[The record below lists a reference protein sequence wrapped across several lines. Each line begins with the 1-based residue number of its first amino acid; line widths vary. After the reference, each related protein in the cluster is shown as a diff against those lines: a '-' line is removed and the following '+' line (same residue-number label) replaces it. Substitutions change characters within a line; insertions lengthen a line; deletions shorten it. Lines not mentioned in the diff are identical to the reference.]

1 MKKILLCVP
10 LLAIFAAGFFGCSQ
24 QRQWNHEQRKAMRE
38 ALRSYRQ
45 MVYLDD
51 LNDAEFVLFSDEVA
65 GQLENSYPVYMEFV
79 QMQGVDDTV
88 DMVVVSTI
96 VDELNADAR
105 NMRHIYPYNYLVAQ
119 GVLPAGLDH
128 EQQKAFYNCFAAKVN
143 ATYAT
148 MDQFFNA
155 ILADTSDMSQ
165 IRRLESQCANDLFSW
180 VVTEVDVI
188 ETVPATRKPLP
199 DSRPRR
205 PRPKNSSGTRSH
217 TIGAPREG
225 RTDSSCARLPYLS
238 ANSDRAMPSS
248 SPRSSASPRRRPR
261 HEYPGL
267 VFFFRSSIIWWP
279 WSGRIGIEMR
289 RRC

>member
-1 MKKILLCVP
+1 MKKILLCVS
-10 LLAIFAAGFFGCSQ
+10 LLSMFAAGFVGCSQ
-24 QRQWNHEQRKAMRE
+24 KREWNHEQRKAMRE

-51 LNDAEFVLFSDEVA
+51 LTDAEFVLFTDQVA
-65 GQLENSYPVYMEFV
+65 GELEGTYPVYATFV
-79 QMQGVDDTV
+79 EMPGVTDTV
-88 DMVVVSTI
+88 DMVVVTTI

-105 NMRHIYPYNYLVAQ
+105 NMRHIFPYNYLVAQ

-188 ETVPATRKPLP
+188 ETVPAGQT
-199 DSRPRR
+199 
-205 PRPKNSSGTRSH
+205 
-217 TIGAPREG
+217 APAAQKAAAG
-225 RTDSSCARLPYLS
+225 QKTPAAP
-238 ANSDRAMPSS
+238 AKK
-248 SPRSSASPRRRPR
+248 
-261 HEYPGL
+261 
-267 VFFFRSSIIWWP
+267 
-279 WSGRIGIEMR
+279 
-289 RRC
+289 

>member
-51 LNDAEFVLFSDEVA
+51 LNDAEFVLFTDEVA
-65 GQLENSYPVYMEFV
+65 GQLENSYPVYVEFV

-128 EQQKAFYNCFAAKVN
+128 EPQKAFYSCF
-143 ATYAT
+143 
-148 MDQFFNA
+148 
-155 ILADTSDMSQ
+155 DTSDMSQ

-188 ETVPATRKPLP
+188 ETVPAGQT
-199 DSRPRR
+199 
-205 PRPKNSSGTRSH
+205 
-217 TIGAPREG
+217 APAAQKAAAG
-225 RTDSSCARLPYLS
+225 QKTPATP
-238 ANSDRAMPSS
+238 AKK
-248 SPRSSASPRRRPR
+248 
-261 HEYPGL
+261 
-267 VFFFRSSIIWWP
+267 
-279 WSGRIGIEMR
+279 
-289 RRC
+289 

>member
-188 ETVPATRKPLP
+188 ETVPATPAPTSALW
-199 DSRPRR
+199 RR
-205 PRPKNSSGTRSH
+205 STMATCPAAGSPV
-217 TIGAPREG
+217 
-225 RTDSSCARLPYLS
+225 LM
-238 ANSDRAMPSS
+238 RAAQMCT
-248 SPRSSASPRRRPR
+248 SSAQCCRMTVPSGWSRWISPATPPAASRTPR
-261 HEYPGL
+261 CSTARTTPC
-267 VFFFRSSIIWWP
+267 
-279 WSGRIGIEMR
+279 GR
-289 RRC
+289 CTPPSWTA